1 MKISLNLFYLCLLP
15 SFSNS
20 FKPIIT
26 KTFPFK
32 NYFVSSDHSLTRQN
46 YELDNNNIVESSN
59 DLLHKIQ
66 DYANDEIKIIGKQ
79 TVIYIS
85 EMLPHVDNIGHQVLH
100 ANNIFIKDILSNPV
114 LTDELK
120 RNIILFSIK
129 LAQQGDDMGSQ
140 LLQLYYNI
148 VDACL

>member
-1 MKISLNLFYLCLLP
+1 MKFSLNLFYLCLLP
-15 SFSNS
+15 SLSNS
-20 FKPIIT
+20 FKPNIL

-32 NYFVSSDHSLTRQN
+32 NYFVSSDHSLTRQK
-46 YELDNNNIVESSN
+46 YELDNNIVESSN

-85 EMLPHVDNIGHQVLH
+85 EMLPKIDNIGHDVLH
-100 ANNIFIKDILSNPV
+100 ANNVFIKDILSNPV
-114 LTDELK
+114 LNDEIK
-120 RNIILFSIK
+120 RNIILLSIK
-129 LAQQGDDMGSQ
+129 IAQCGDDMGSH

>member
-1 MKISLNLFYLCLLP
+1 MKFSLNLFYLCLLP
-15 SFSNS
+15 SLSNS
-20 FKPIIT
+20 FKPNIL

-32 NYFVSSDHSLTRQN
+32 NYFVSGDHTLTRQN
-46 YELDNNNIVESSN
+46 YELDNNIVESSN

-66 DYANDEIKIIGKQ
+66 DYTNDEIKIIGKQ

-100 ANNIFIKDILSNPV
+100 ANNVFIKDILSNPV
-114 LTDELK
+114 MNDELK

-129 LAQQGDDMGSQ
+129 LAQYGDDMGSQ

>member
-1 MKISLNLFYLCLLP
+1 MKISLNLFYLSLLP
-15 SFSNS
+15 SLSYS
-20 FKPIIT
+20 FKPIIF

-32 NYFVSSDHSLTRQN
+32 NFFVSNDHSLTSQK
-46 YELDNNNIVESSN
+46 YELDNNIVESSN

-66 DYANDEIKIIGKQ
+66 DFTNDEIKIIGKK

-85 EMLPHVDNIGHQVLH
+85 EMLPHVDNIGHDVLH
-100 ANNIFIKDILSNPV
+100 ANNVFIKDILSNPV